1 MSVRNDVAST
11 EVQLASFTRRFV
23 VLSTLRWFPT
33 GLEIPVIVVL
43 MQSRGLSLAEI
54 GLVAATQSL
63 VVVVLELPTGGLA
76 DALGRRPVLLAASVF
91 DVVAVALLL
100 TARSPAG
107 FLAAAVVQ
115 GMFRALESGPLESWY
130 VDASLEVDVRADIE
144 RGLARATTG
153 LGLAIAGGALTAASL
168 VAFAPVGGADAL
180 AVPIAAALVLRFV
193 DMAAI
198 ARLVTETRRRTGFAG
213 ARASVAAAPRVVRS
227 TLGLVASSSA
237 LLALVAVE
245 LLWGAGMVGV
255 ELFSGPRLVDL
266 LGDAEQGVAV
276 FGVAAAL
283 GWGISAMGSAM
294 SARLTSTLGRDPARA
309 GSVLRVA
316 QGAAVGVMA
325 VVGGPLGLVT
335 GYLGFYLVHGA
346 ANVVHYGMVHRL
358 VDADHRTTVLSA
370 HSLASRLGGAA
381 SGVGLGAL
389 ATSTSIPL
397 ALALAAV
404 LLAAAAPLYRVARR
418 GRPLVPVVERQPSV
432 A

>member
-1 MSVRNDVAST
+1 MVRHGVGT
-11 EVQLASFTRRFV
+11 EAQLASLTRCFV
-23 VLSTLRWFPT
+23 VLSVLRWFPT
-33 GLEIPVIVVL
+33 GLGIPVTAVL

-54 GLVAATQSL
+54 GLVAAAQG
-63 VVVVLELPTGGLA
+63 VVVVLLELPTGGLA

-100 TARSPAG
+100 TAHSPAG

-115 GMFRALESGPLESWY
+115 GMFRALESGPLEAWY
-130 VDASLEVDVRADIE
+130 VDASLGVDVSADIE
-144 RGLARATTG
+144 GGLARSTTA
-153 LGLAIAGGALTAASL
+153 LGLAIAAGALAAAGL
-168 VAFAPVGGADAL
+168 VAFAPLGDADAL
-180 AVPIAAALVLRFV
+180 AVPVAVALALRFV

-198 ARLVTETRRRTGFAG
+198 ARLVTETRRRTGLAG
-213 ARASVAAAPRVVRS
+213 ARASVVAAPRVVRS
-227 TLGLVASSSA
+227 TVRLVASSSA
-237 LLALVAVE
+237 LHALVTVE

-283 GWGISAMGSAM
+283 GWGISAAGSALTG
-294 SARLTSTLGRDPARA
+294 RLTAMVGGDPARA
-309 GSVLRVA
+309 AAVLRVA

-370 HSLASRLGGAA
+370 HSLASRSGGAA
-381 SGVGLGAL
+381 SGIGLGAL
-389 ATSTSIPL
+389 ATATSIPL
-397 ALALAAV
+397 ALALGAV
-404 LLAAAAPLYRVARR
+404 LLAAAAPLYHVARR
-418 GRPLVPVVERQPSV
+418 GRPVVPVAGREPS
-432 A
+432 AA